1 MYLLKGL
8 IIGIIAAVPVG
19 PLGMLAIRKT
29 IHRGW
34 KDGLISAFGTIA
46 SDAVYSTIAVLG
58 LSIVD
63 EFIGL
68 HRPVIIMLSGILFC
82 TLGIRFLVMKREDPN
97 PCESSGNEKLT
108 SFASHFIMGL
118 SNPMTCLVFFVL
130 FAKMSVDIDGWSY
143 RENALFVLSIFS
155 GSSLLWMVITNLIEK
170 SKSLYSTRYLLLMDR
185 VLGTALLVIGLFS
198 ILRG

>member
-34 KDGLISAFGTIA
+34 KDGLVSAFGTIA

-82 TLGIRFLVMKREDPN
+82 ALGIRFLFMKREDPN
-97 PCESSGNEKLT
+97 PCESSGNEKLN

-118 SNPMTCLVFFVL
+118 SNPMTCMVFFVL

-170 SKSLYSTRYLLLMDR
+170 SKSLYSTRYLLLMDK
-185 VLGTALLVIGLFS
+185 VLGTALLLIGLFS